1 MRSIQKF
8 FILLLVVSMLLSLA
22 ACNKAEKLVDAVTA
36 KEFSLGTVSGNHYEN
51 DFVGIQCDLDSYWV
65 IYDEEG
71 ISKLTGALYD
81 SFTEE
86 EAKKMVEESGSAMI
100 FYAQNTFTFSTINIT
115 VSDTESYSMAM
126 GDHKKLIDTMV
137 EQMPELLEQSY
148 MTDVSCT
155 AETFSFCGEDNYG
168 IYTTASVYEL
178 PLFERQVILVEGTYS
193 ITLTVCA
200 YQQDTTMELTDLI
213 RPHEA

>member
-1 MRSIQKF
+1 MRHFKKTSAI
-8 FILLLVVSMLLSLA
+8 ILALCMLLSLCGCQKFQQA
-22 ACNKAEKLVDAVTA
+22 ADAITA

-51 DFVGIQCDLDSYWV
+51 DFVGIQCDLDSDWV

-100 FYAQNTFTFSTINIT
+100 FYAENPNNFSTINIT

-200 YQQDTTMELTDLI
+200 YHQDTTMELMDLI
-213 RPHEA
+213 RPYEA

>member
-1 MRSIQKF
+1 MKVLKKTA
-8 FILLLVVSMLLSLA
+8 FIVLA
-22 ACNKAEKLVDAVTA
+22 ICLTLALFGCEKLQKAADAVNA

-51 DFVGIQCDLDSYWV
+51 DFVGIQCDLDSEWE

-71 ISKLTGALYD
+71 IAQLTGTLYD
-81 SFTEE
+81 SFTEG
-86 EAKKMVEESGSAMI
+86 EAKKIIEESGSVMI
-100 FYAQNTFTFSTINIT
+100 FYAENPNNFSTINIT
-115 VSDTESYSMAM
+115 VSDTKTYDMAM

-200 YQQDTTMELTDLI
+200 YNQDTTMELMDLI
-213 RPHEA
+213 QPYEA

>member
-8 FILLLVVSMLLSLA
+8 FILLLVMSMLLSLA

-36 KEFSLGTVSGNHYEN
+36 KDFSLGTVSGNHYEN

-178 PLFERQVILVEGTYS
+178 PLFERQVILVEGTYI

-200 YQQDTTMELTDLI
+200 YQQDTTMELMDLI
-213 RPHEA
+213 RPYEA

>member
-1 MRSIQKF
+1 MRFFQKSVA
-8 FILLLVVSMLLSLA
+8 ILFVLCLVFALGGCQKLQQA
-22 ACNKAEKLVDAVTA
+22 ADAVTA

-51 DFVGIQCDLDSYWV
+51 DFVGIQCDLASDWV

-71 ISKLTGALYD
+71 ISELTGVLYD
-81 SFTEE
+81 SFTEA

-100 FYAQNTFTFSTINIT
+100 FYAQNPSTFSTINIT

-137 EQMPELLEQSY
+137 TKMPELLEQAY
-148 MTDVSCT
+148 MTNVTCT

-200 YQQDTTMELTDLI
+200 YHEDTTMELLDLI
-213 RPHEA
+213 KPYEG

>member
-8 FILLLVVSMLLSLA
+8 FILLLVVSILLSLA

-200 YQQDTTMELTDLI
+200 YQQDTTMELMDLI
-213 RPHEA
+213 RPYEA